1 MRPVA
6 CSLSCDFNPDFVPQQ
21 YLLHIY
27 TPDGR
32 LLTTFEPYA
41 DIAPTTTASASTGST
56 SGKGKSKF
64 VERKERSTDGW
75 VGLGI
80 RTVRW
85 HPSGDWIA
93 VGGWDG
99 KVSRSSTRGMS
110 GKLLTRVS
118 SADSHPEPPELGTRG
133 RAEPPCQARGAGGTV
148 AGACGVDGA
157 HEGKVDRGV

>member
-1 MRPVA
+1 MLRRVWIQHFPLPSTTSDIADLAWSPCGRYIAVWETLTEV
-6 CSLSCDFNPDFVPQQ
+6 SFKHSCRVRYPDPESQ

-32 LLTTFEPYA
+32 LLTTFSPYA
-41 DIAPTTTASASTGST
+41 SLAHVPNPSGPSRGTPASSDLPTLAEGD
-56 SGKGKSKF
+56 
-64 VERKERSTDGW
+64 KERSRQERSTEGW

-99 KVSRSSTRGMS
+99 KVRLDT
-110 GKLLTRVS
+110 
-118 SADSHPEPPELGTRG
+118 
-133 RAEPPCQARGAGGTV
+133 
-148 AGACGVDGA
+148 
-157 HEGKVDRGV
+157 